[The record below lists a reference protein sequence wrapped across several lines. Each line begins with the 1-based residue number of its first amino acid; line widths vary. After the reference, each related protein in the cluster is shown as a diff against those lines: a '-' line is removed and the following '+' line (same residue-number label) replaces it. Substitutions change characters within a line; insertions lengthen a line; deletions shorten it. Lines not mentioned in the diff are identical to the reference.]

1 MVKGTQTWTLQKSNS
16 FKFYFH
22 STLVPEPWK
31 NIELVPRNPEIAP
44 RNPDCEFDVISVHN
58 NTWFQLH
65 LFYRSMSRLGWS
77 FWTSRARTDFATLM
91 QCLAMSKLWS
101 ISLLIQLRD
110 FAWDFLTWICSV
122 PGCSFGRSC
131 AANVARRLNQRPDS
145 EIKRVKTSR
154 NQISTKHHTF
164 HKISQTYKHII
175 ILHFFLRWKRFR
187 SVSGFG
193 DLTRTL
199 TKMTA
204 TAFARLVTDLGP
216 EKMRN
221 KQSQHQTSLT
231 KPPFNRGIGLITNHP
246 QNHFTKCSLYQCSL
260 MFMPEL
266 TSERHICLWKTWPD
280 ALAMRCWGWNSQ
292 RHSRADSMWDRCRW
306 VTSCFIGPLDMFQWF
321 SQWPWLSLLRLC
333 FAVVLDT

>member
-1 MVKGTQTWTLQKSNS
+1 MN
-16 FKFYFH
+16 
-22 STLVPEPWK
+22 
-31 NIELVPRNPEIAP
+31 
-44 RNPDCEFDVISVHN
+44 
-58 NTWFQLH
+58 
-65 LFYRSMSRLGWS
+65 LFCSRL
-77 FWTSRARTDFATLM
+77 
-91 QCLAMSKLWS
+91 QLW
-101 ISLLIQLRD
+101 
-110 FAWDFLTWICSV
+110 AVVCCECGEET
-122 PGCSFGRSC
+122 
-131 AANVARRLNQRPDS
+131 LNQRPDS

-221 KQSQHQTSLT
+221 KHSQHQTSPT

-246 QNHFTKCSLYQCSL
+246 HHFTKCSLYQCSL

-266 TSERHICLWKTWPD
+266 TSERHICLWKTWP
-280 ALAMRCWGWNSQ
+280 W
-292 RHSRADSMWDRCRW
+292 
-306 VTSCFIGPLDMFQWF
+306 CFGHEV
-321 SQWPWLSLLRLC
+321 LRLKQPETFQGRFDVGQVQVSYKLFHWTIGHVSVV
-333 FAVVLDT
+333 FAVTVTVIFWGCALLLF